1 MSSEGNTAAILSD
14 ISAEPPEISREEL
27 RRRLGDPTLTIVDVL
42 PASSYVEWHV
52 PGALSLPLELVA
64 SRARELLP
72 DRGAEIVVYCGNPQC
87 ERSLNAAEQLHELGY
102 ANVRMYRGGLADW
115 MDSGEATE
123 SAVDAPQE
131 PETAVA
137 DSSLTLPEGPPL
149 TVSPSGE
156 IGRVPARLSQ
166 MRRWDKSVLSLIHRR
181 SALQLFFIWIAM
193 ILLSGAGYWLVA
205 MVTTHGLVEAGHP
218 VGTDLEGFGT
228 ALYFSFVT
236 ATSIGYGDILP
247 VGIARVVAVTEAIS
261 ALLIFGAVVAKFVSH
276 RQDELVSEI
285 HRITFEERLDRVQT
299 NIHMVISDMLAITAM
314 CEAQK
319 PPNRIATRLESAVR
333 IFNGEIRAIH
343 DLLYQRQLVVE
354 ERVLAAILAN
364 LYSALN
370 VLSELLQLLPATFVR
385 SQLLTIVLDEITRLA
400 GEICAS
406 CVPHEYTPR
415 LVFWMDRIEAIA
427 QRIK

>member
-1 MSSEGNTAAILSD
+1 MSSEGNTATVLSG
-14 ISAEPPEISREEL
+14 ISPETPEISREEL
-27 RRRLGDPTLTIVDVL
+27 RPRLGDRTLTIVDVL
-42 PASSYVEWHV
+42 PESSYVEWHI

-64 SRARELLP
+64 SRARERLP
-72 DRGAEIVVYCGNPQC
+72 DRGAEIVVYCGNSQC
-87 ERSLNAAEQLHELGY
+87 ERSLHAAQQLHELGY
-102 ANVRMYRGGLADW
+102 SNVRMYRGGIADW
-115 MDSGEATE
+115 MDSGERTE
-123 SAVDAPQE
+123 SVSEAAPA
-131 PETAVA
+131 PASAAA
-137 DSSLTLPEGPPL
+137 DSSLTTLVGPPL

-156 IGRVPARLSQ
+156 IGRVPARTSQ
-166 MRRWDKSVLSLIHRR
+166 MHRWDKSVLSLIHRR

-193 ILLSGAGYWLVA
+193 ILVSGAGYWLVA
-205 MVTTHGLVEAGHP
+205 VVTKHGLVEAGHP
-218 VGTDLEGFGT
+218 VGADLKGFGT

-247 VGIARVVAVTEAIS
+247 VGIARVVAVSEAIS

-299 NIHMVISDMLAITAM
+299 NLHMVISDMLAITAM

-333 IFNGEIRAIH
+333 IFNGETRAIH

-370 VLSELLQLLPATFVR
+370 VLSELLQSLPPTFVR

>member
-1 MSSEGNTAAILSD
+1 
-14 ISAEPPEISREEL
+14 
-27 RRRLGDPTLTIVDVL
+27 
-42 PASSYVEWHV
+42 
-52 PGALSLPLELVA
+52 VA
-64 SRARELLP
+64 
-72 DRGAEIVVYCGNPQC
+72 
-87 ERSLNAAEQLHELGY
+87 
-102 ANVRMYRGGLADW
+102 
-115 MDSGEATE
+115 
-123 SAVDAPQE
+123 
-131 PETAVA
+131 A
-137 DSSLTLPEGPPL
+137 DSSTPVLEGPPL

-156 IGRVPARLSQ
+156 VGRVPARLSQ
-166 MRRWDKSVLSLIHRR
+166 MRRWDRSVLSLIHRR
-181 SALQLFFIWIAM
+181 SALQLFLIWIGM
-193 ILLSGAGYWLVA
+193 ILLSGVGYWLVA
-205 MVTTHGLVEAGHP
+205 LVSKYGLAEAGKP
-218 VGTDLEGFGT
+218 VGTDLNGFGT

-247 VGIARVVAVTEAIS
+247 VGFARVVAVTEAIS

-299 NIHMVISDMLAITAM
+299 NLHMVISDMLAITAM

-319 PPNRIATRLESAVR
+319 PPSRIATRLESAVR

-370 VLSELLQLLPATFVR
+370 VLSELLQSLPPGFVR
-385 SQLLTIVLDEITRLA
+385 SQLLTIVLDELTSLA

-415 LVFWMDRIEAIA
+415 LVFWMDRIEAIV

>member
-1 MSSEGNTAAILSD
+1 MS
-14 ISAEPPEISREEL
+14 EISREEL
-27 RRRLGDPTLTIVDVL
+27 RRRLNDPALTIVDVL
-42 PASSYVEWHV
+42 PESSYVEWHI

-64 SRARELLP
+64 SRAREQLP
-72 DRGAEIVVYCGNPQC
+72 DRGTEIVIYCGNHLC
-87 ERSLNAAEQLHELGY
+87 ERSAHALEQLHELGY
-102 ANVRMYRGGLADW
+102 SNVRVYRGGLADW

-123 SAVDAPQE
+123 SVGDTPAE
-131 PETAVA
+131 P
-137 DSSLTLPEGPPL
+137 DSSLSDAGAAILEGPPL

-156 IGRVPARLSQ
+156 VGRVPARLSQ
-166 MRRWDKSVLSLIHRR
+166 MRRWDRSVLSLIHRR
-181 SALQLFFIWIAM
+181 SALQLFLIWIGM
-193 ILLSGAGYWLVA
+193 ILLSGVGYWLVA
-205 MVTTHGLVEAGHP
+205 VLSGDGLVEAGVP
-218 VGTDLEGFGT
+218 IGTDLQGFGN

-247 VGIARVVAVTEAIS
+247 VGTARVIAVAEAIS
-261 ALLIFGAVVAKFVSH
+261 ALLIFGSVVAKFVSH

-299 NIHMVISDMLAITAM
+299 NLHMVISDMLAITAM

-319 PPNRIATRLESAVR
+319 PVNRIATRLESAVR
-333 IFNGEIRAIH
+333 IFNGEVRAIH

-354 ERVLAAILAN
+354 ERVLAGILAN

-370 VLSELLQLLPATFVR
+370 VLSELLQSLPPTFVR
-385 SQLLTIVLDEITRLA
+385 SQLLTIVLDELTRLA
-400 GEICAS
+400 SEICAS

-415 LVFWMDRIEAIA
+415 LVFWMDRIEATA